1 MNNLWIVQLPLQLI
15 ILSDEVFIAH
25 GSNISRSASSVDIA
39 ICHRTHNR
47 ITGLLLSIFIY

>member
-15 ILSDEVFIAH
+15 LLSDEVFTAL
-25 GSNISRSASSVDIA
+25 GSNISRSDSSVDIA

-47 ITGLLLSIFIY
+47 ITGLLLSIF